1 MKPIGLNLRHKPI
14 PMSEKKSF
22 FDDPPSANG
31 NIWGWKFSMIS
42 LVIILLFAAL
52 AYFRWVQ
59 VGKPSMREAPPI
71 EQPTTPPT
79 Q

>member
-1 MKPIGLNLRHKPI
+1 MKAIGLNLRHKPI

-22 FDDPPSANG
+22 FDEMPSASG

-42 LVIILLFAAL
+42 LVIILTFMAL

-59 VGKPSMREAPPI
+59 LGKPSLRETPVEV
-71 EQPTTPPT
+71 EQPVTD
-79 Q
+79 

>member
-1 MKPIGLNLRHKPI
+1 
-14 PMSEKKSF
+14 MSEKKSF
-22 FDDPPSANG
+22 FDDPPSASG

-59 VGKPSMREAPPI
+59 VGKPSMREAPPT
-71 EQPTTPPT
+71 EQSTTPPP